1 MNSAVLV
8 MVLFRNESHMSR
20 IGLTWIS
27 ECLIMHQKVW
37 VIWGL
42 WGEINMGCIIH
53 QFFTVTS
60 QYGSWQQSV
69 YLIYLQAFQITDMC
83 TQWLHF
89 LLIINGHFISSITET
104 SSSSKSQKL
113 LWASYALLCLT
124 WSGLYM
130 NDLIY
135 RLESLSW

>member
-8 MVLFRNESHMSR
+8 ILLFRNESHMSR

-37 VIWGL
+37 VILGAVRRDQH
-42 WGEINMGCIIH
+42 GMYN
-53 QFFTVTS
+53 TS
-60 QYGSWQQSV
+60 IFHCHFSIWQLTTICLP
-69 YLIYLQAFQITDMC
+69 YLLTSISNHRHVHPMIT
-83 TQWLHF
+83 F
-89 LLIINGHFISSITET
+89 LLIINGHFILSITET
-104 SSSSKSQKL
+104 SSFSKSQKL